1 MVLAG
6 GADEAGTPGVQSMV
20 GTSVTGGVV
29 CVSVGVAVSVSDG
42 DSVGVE
48 VSEFV
53 SVGDGDS
60 VPAGDV
66 ESVDETVG

>member
-1 MVLAG
+1 
-6 GADEAGTPGVQSMV
+6 MV

-29 CVSVGVAVSVSDG
+29 CVSVGVAVSDG

-66 ESVDETVG
+66 ESVDEAVG